1 MAAWNDGRA
10 ADKNFIKEDD
20 IMAISGVTDYPNT
33 YAADRT
39 NGSNGLNGNTQD
51 YLNSLKEKY
60 PGVNITVADFKSGK
74 QEDAYILGSRGYNNI
89 AVSSSIVEKMAS
101 DPAAAAKYEKIF
113 AEMSGNSERVEKF
126 ARENNQE
133 ILGAGAIIDKNGKVS
148 YWMAGRSK
156 NKIENPGTAYKE
168 KVQKQIAEK
177 RAKKKE
183 EETLKEKMLAKAE
196 SVEKLM
202 EQIKAGTSQPVKA
215 QEEGKGTQ
223 LDLTI

>member
-1 MAAWNDGRA
+1 MAVT
-10 ADKNFIKEDD
+10 
-20 IMAISGVTDYPNT
+20 GVMDYTNT

-39 NGSNGLNGNTQD
+39 NGSSGLNGDSQA
-51 YLNSLKEKY
+51 YLNGLKEKY
-60 PGVNITVADFKSGK
+60 PDVNITVADFKNGK

-89 AVSSSIVEKMAS
+89 AVSSSILEKMAS
-101 DPAAAAKYEKIF
+101 DPAAAAKYEKVF

-177 RAKKKE
+177 RARKKE
-183 EETLKEKMLAKAE
+183 EEALKEKKLAKAE
-196 SVEKLM
+196 TLEKLM
-202 EQIKAGTSQPVKA
+202 EQIKAGASQPVKA
-215 QEEGKGTQ
+215 QEEGKGAQ

>member
-1 MAAWNDGRA
+1 
-10 ADKNFIKEDD
+10 
-20 IMAISGVTDYPNT
+20 MAISGVTDYTNT

-39 NGSNGLNGNTQD
+39 SGSSSLNGDSQA

-101 DPAAAAKYEKIF
+101 DPAAVAKYEKVF

-183 EETLKEKMLAKAE
+183 EETLKEKKLEKAE
-196 SVEKLM
+196 TLEKLL
-202 EQIKAGTSQPVKA
+202 EQIKAGTSQPVKV
-215 QEEGKGTQ
+215 QEEGKGAQ

>member
-1 MAAWNDGRA
+1 
-10 ADKNFIKEDD
+10 
-20 IMAISGVTDYPNT
+20 MAISGVTDYTNT
-33 YAADRT
+33 YAADRA
-39 NGSNGLNGNTQD
+39 NGNSSLNGDSQA

-60 PGVNITVADFKSGK
+60 PDVSITVADFKNGK
-74 QEDAYILGSRGYNNI
+74 QEDSYMLGSRGYNNI
-89 AVSSSIVEKMAS
+89 AVSSSIIEKMVS

-126 ARENNQE
+126 AKENNQE
-133 ILGAGAIIDKNGKVS
+133 ILGAGAIIDKNGEVS

-156 NKIENPGTAYKE
+156 NKIENPGTVYKE

-183 EETLKEKMLAKAE
+183 EEALKEKKLAKAE

-202 EQIKAGTSQPVKA
+202 EQIKAGISRPVKV
-215 QEEGKGTQ
+215 QEEGKGAQ

>member
-1 MAAWNDGRA
+1 
-10 ADKNFIKEDD
+10 
-20 IMAISGVTDYPNT
+20 MAISGVTDYTNT
-33 YAADRT
+33 YAADRA
-39 NGSNGLNGNTQD
+39 NGNSSLNGDSQA

-60 PGVNITVADFKSGK
+60 PDVNITVADFKSGK
-74 QEDAYILGSRGYNNI
+74 QEDAYMLGSRGYNNI
-89 AVSSSIVEKMAS
+89 AVSSSIIEKMVS

-126 ARENNQE
+126 AKENNQE

-156 NKIENPGTAYKE
+156 NKIENPGTVYKE

-183 EETLKEKMLAKAE
+183 EEAIKEKKLAKAE

-202 EQIKAGTSQPVKA
+202 EQIKAGISRPVKV
-215 QEEGKGTQ
+215 QEEGKGAQ

>member
-1 MAAWNDGRA
+1 
-10 ADKNFIKEDD
+10 
-20 IMAISGVTDYPNT
+20 MAISGVADYTNT

-39 NGSNGLNGNTQD
+39 NGNNSLNGDSQA

-60 PGVNITVADFKSGK
+60 PDVNITVADFKNGK
-74 QEDAYILGSRGYNNI
+74 QEDAYMFGSRGYNNI

-101 DPAAAAKYEKIF
+101 DPAAAAKYEKVF
-113 AEMSGNSERVEKF
+113 AEMSGNSERIEKF
-126 ARENNQE
+126 ARENNDE
-133 ILGAGAIIDKNGKVS
+133 ILSAGAIIDKNGKVS
-148 YWMAGRSK
+148 YWMVGRSK
-156 NKIENPGTAYKE
+156 DTMENPGTVYKE

-183 EETLKEKMLAKAE
+183 EEALKEKKLAKAE

-202 EQIKAGTSQPVKA
+202 EQIKAETSQSVKM
-215 QEEGKGTQ
+215 QEEGKGAQ

>member
-1 MAAWNDGRA
+1 
-10 ADKNFIKEDD
+10 
-20 IMAISGVTDYPNT
+20 MAISGVTDYTNT
-33 YAADRT
+33 YAADRA
-39 NGSNGLNGNTQD
+39 NGNSSLNGDSQA

-60 PGVNITVADFKSGK
+60 PDVSITVADFKNGK
-74 QEDAYILGSRGYNNI
+74 QEDSYMLGSRGYNNI
-89 AVSSSIVEKMAS
+89 AVSSSIIEKMVS

-126 ARENNQE
+126 AKENNQE
-133 ILGAGAIIDKNGKVS
+133 ILGAGAIIDKNGEVS

-156 NKIENPGTAYKE
+156 NKIENPGTVYKE

-183 EETLKEKMLAKAE
+183 EEAIKEKKLAKAE

-202 EQIKAGTSQPVKA
+202 EQIKEGASQPVKS
-215 QEEGKGTQ
+215 QEEGKGAQ
-223 LDLTI
+223 FDLAI